1 MLSFVLLIVP
11 STFASCTSKLLLL
24 TTVTSLFIVF
34 AVSFVGSEISF
45 TSVPKLSV
53 FSPSLYPST
62 FEYVNTPVFALPFI
76 WTLNVFASCPTFST
90 TTSIGAVKEG
100 ISLYNS
106 TSAFTTIKAS
116 SSISFL

>member
-53 FSPSLYPST
+53 FSPSLYPS
-62 FEYVNTPVFALPFI
+62 I

-90 TTSIGAVKEG
+90 TTFIGAVKEG

-106 TSAFTTIKAS
+106 ISAFTTIKAS